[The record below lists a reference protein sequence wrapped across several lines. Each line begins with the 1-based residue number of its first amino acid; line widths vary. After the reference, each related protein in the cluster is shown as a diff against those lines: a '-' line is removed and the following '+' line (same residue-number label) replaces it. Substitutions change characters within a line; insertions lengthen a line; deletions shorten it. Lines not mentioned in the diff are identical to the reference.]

1 MAGLKKRS
9 TSDSL
14 LLSRQSMLDEIAR
27 ELDELGL
34 HQLGH
39 RDCRSAG

>member
-14 LLSRQSMLDEIAR
+14 LLNRQSMLDEIAR
-27 ELDELGL
+27 ELD
-34 HQLGH
+34 
-39 RDCRSAG
+39 